1 MQNNRPVFES
11 FDEFVQFVYEAVQL
25 NEADTAYASPL
36 LKLIK
41 GTMKLSGTSATEVDT
56 LITQVFNKIYTDF
69 DDKPV
74 YIESGA
80 IGKVAIDSLIEY
92 LTEAFDLLNNSAG
105 LKTIPG
111 SVQSST
117 VTPTYGYLVSGT
129 VRAKDMPYIN
139 NSNAQTFTAEEVT
152 VPLGHL
158 LVAINSHNLYALYNI
173 ITSARKKKAYL
184 NAGTEA
190 NVNQFDRNTD
200 NDNEKIIQ
208 IDSDSLAGELIT
220 FKPYAPKKLDG
231 DKTKYAWQFPLYGVL
246 ADGIQP
252 GDQIIDANYYDEV
265 IAPAGNDVVVKDQV
279 YDAPDVKF
287 FEENGVTISEEGK
300 RQLKSVLSQYNSI
313 QTIIVNGGASSK
325 PTTYRNTNPLKVK
338 DAEGK
343 DVELKGNEALAYERR
358 GAGLAELNALK
369 KSGVAQLANTKI
381 DLGTAE
387 VQSEGEKS
395 DATKQQ
401 VSFIISGMIK
411 STQLVPKEAVVIKN
425 TEEIKADKVTFTQ
438 YTFQLNLN
446 EEPNAKNMEARA

>member
-1 MQNNRPVFES
+1 MQNNNRPVFES
-11 FDEFVQFVYEAVQL
+11 FDQFVQFVYEAVQL

-69 DDKPV
+69 DDKPD
-74 YIESGA
+74 YIESGVD
-80 IGKVAIDSLIEY
+80 GKSVTDLVIEE
-92 LTEAFDLLNNSAG
+92 LTKAFDLLNNSAG

-129 VRAKDMPYIN
+129 VRAKDMPFIN
-139 NSNAQTFTAEEVT
+139 NSTVQSFMTEETT

-158 LVAINSHNLYALYNI
+158 LVAINSHNLFALCNI
-173 ITSARKKKAYL
+173 ITSARKKRAYL

-190 NVNQFDRNTD
+190 NVNQFDKNTD

-287 FEENGVTISEEGK
+287 FGENGVTISEEGK

-325 PTTYRNTNPLKVK
+325 PTSYKSKSGEGNP
-338 DAEGK
+338 
-343 DVELKGNEALAYERR
+343 ALATDRMN
-358 GAGLAELNALK
+358 AGLAELNALK
-369 KSGVAQLANTKI
+369 KSGVAQLASTKI
-381 DLGTAE
+381 EAGKAE
-387 VQSEGEKS
+387 VQPEGEKS
-395 DATKQQ
+395 DSTKQQ